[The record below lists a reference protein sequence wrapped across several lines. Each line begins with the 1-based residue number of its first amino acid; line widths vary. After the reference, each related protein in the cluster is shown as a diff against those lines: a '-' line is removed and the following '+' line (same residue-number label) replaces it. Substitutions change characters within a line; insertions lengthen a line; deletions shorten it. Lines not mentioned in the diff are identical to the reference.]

1 MLNPEWQQNMWTQI
15 GRGSKGILTEFGKE
29 LLRFDE
35 VDAAILSSGG
45 AAAMMPMGQI
55 YSVGAGSSVAIKR
68 ILKALNKVRKS
79 GRKLVGKT
87 SKNSVKWVDEN
98 AHMSNRAKLYND
110 SATGARSNIT
120 TQKGQAP
127 QITRTLDDG
136 STKGVRFVL
145 AKRR

>member
-1 MLNPEWQQNMWTQI
+1 
-15 GRGSKGILTEFGKE
+15 
-29 LLRFDE
+29 
-35 VDAAILSSGG
+35 
-45 AAAMMPMGQI
+45 
-55 YSVGAGSSVAIKR
+55 
-68 ILKALNKVRKS
+68 LNKVRKS

-136 STKGVRFVL
+136 STKGVRFDGLDGNVL
-145 AKRR
+145 IDRKLSVVTTQKAKNQALRQSQALRQNNLTGRWEVPTQTQANRAIKMFDKLGIDNITVEVVK